1 MKLTDADFP
10 PQGSEGGA
18 GTLSHGRP
26 GPSGGLFHSKPP
38 SRQAHPDGSGEGMA
52 GPWVG
57 RSGVWP
63 RFPEGMAGGREGV
76 AGVQGDGRGP
86 RVMAGV
92 GAGEGWGRA
101 APLTR

>member
-1 MKLTDADFP
+1 
-10 PQGSEGGA
+10 
-18 GTLSHGRP
+18 
-26 GPSGGLFHSKPP
+26 
-38 SRQAHPDGSGEGMA
+38 
-52 GPWVG
+52 
-57 RSGVWP
+57 
-63 RFPEGMAGGREGV
+63 MAGGREGV

>member
-1 MKLTDADFP
+1 
-10 PQGSEGGA
+10 
-18 GTLSHGRP
+18 
-26 GPSGGLFHSKPP
+26 
-38 SRQAHPDGSGEGMA
+38 MA

-63 RFPEGMAGGREGV
+63 RFPEGMAGEREGV